1 MSLEGLQGYVLQV
14 LAWLVL
20 STTTSFI
27 ALNRSAARG
36 CTARAIW
43 QLRSPRGSVDPWDG
57 GRSPPSDSAAAG
69 RRRALRGPGGVLS
82 RASRRTL
89 AFSY

>member
-20 STTTSFI
+20 STGSTTSFI

-43 QLRSPRGSVDPWDG
+43 QLRFPE
-57 GRSPPSDSAAAG
+57 AALIPM
-69 RRRALRGPGGVLS
+69 RPELPLR
-82 RASRRTL
+82 
-89 AFSY
+89 

>member
-20 STTTSFI
+20 STGSTSFI

-43 QLRSPRGSVDPWDG
+43 QLRFPEGQR
-57 GRSPPSDSAAAG
+57 
-69 RRRALRGPGGVLS
+69 
-82 RASRRTL
+82 
-89 AFSY
+89 

>member
-43 QLRSPRGSVDPWDG
+43 QLRFPEGQR
-57 GRSPPSDSAAAG
+57 
-69 RRRALRGPGGVLS
+69 
-82 RASRRTL
+82 
-89 AFSY
+89 